1 MTYNFKYLYTQHRST
16 LKHKTNTNRH
26 KRRHCSNT
34 IRDFDTPLTPMDRSS
49 KQKVNKETH
58 LKWLLDE
65 MDLTDVF
72 RTFLPNAEDYTFL
85 SSTHG
90 TFSRTDH
97 ILGQKSNFNKFK
109 KIEITSSIFS
119 KHNAIRVDINYKK
132 KIKL

>member
-1 MTYNFKYLYTQHRST
+1 
-16 LKHKTNTNRH
+16 
-26 KRRHCSNT
+26 
-34 IRDFDTPLTPMDRSS
+34 
-49 KQKVNKETH
+49 
-58 LKWLLDE
+58 

-72 RTFLPNAEDYTFL
+72 RTFLPNADDYTFL